1 MAHENEAGKG
11 LGRMWRGIMWGTI
24 AVLLLVP
31 ALAMRVTPE
40 VNWTASDFV
49 FAAVLLGSVGLV
61 VEFTTRMTKDW
72 SYRGAV
78 FIAILITF
86 FTIWAN
92 GAVGIIGNENNPLNL
107 YFHYLLLGG
116 GLAAALARFKAKP
129 MSWISTAIGI
139 GQFVIAGIAAANGY
153 WIWIF
158 AAVSAALWSAAAVLF
173 DRSVA
178 KGGG

>member
-1 MAHENEAGKG
+1 MAQEHGAGKG
-11 LGRMWRGIMWGTI
+11 LGRMWRGIMWGVI
-24 AVLLLVP
+24 AVLLLIP

-49 FAAVLLGSVGLV
+49 FAAVLLGSVGLG

-72 SYRGAV
+72 SYRGAI
-78 FIAILITF
+78 FIVILTTF

-92 GAVGIIGNENNPLNL
+92 GAVGIIGDENNPLNL

-116 GLAAALARFKAKP
+116 GLAAALARFKAKA
-129 MSWISTAIGI
+129 MSWVAAAIAI

-158 AAVSAALWSAAAVLF
+158 AAVSASLWSTASVLF
-173 DRSVA
+173 DRSMPKA
-178 KGGG
+178 RA